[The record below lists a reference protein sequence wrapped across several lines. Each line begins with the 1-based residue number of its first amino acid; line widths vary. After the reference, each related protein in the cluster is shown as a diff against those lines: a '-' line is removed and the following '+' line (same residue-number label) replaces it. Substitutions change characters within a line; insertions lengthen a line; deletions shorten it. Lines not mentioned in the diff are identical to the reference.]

1 MKNPS
6 AQKDFGDVVMNDA
19 MVWLKTWAKAHM
31 NVNDCKKGTLNS
43 PSIILFTTFHL

>member
-19 MVWLKTWAKAHM
+19 MVWQKTWVKAHI
-31 NVNDCKKGTLNS
+31 NVNDFKKGILNS
-43 PSIILFTTFHL
+43 PSIILFTAFHL